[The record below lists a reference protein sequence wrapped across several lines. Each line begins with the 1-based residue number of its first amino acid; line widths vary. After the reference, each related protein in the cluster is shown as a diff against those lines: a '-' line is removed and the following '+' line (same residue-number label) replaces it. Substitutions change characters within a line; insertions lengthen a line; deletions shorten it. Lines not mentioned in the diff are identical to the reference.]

1 MTYFLRPGMMLM
13 RRLRLPMKLGLIGL
27 MLLVP
32 MLMLLVSLL
41 RQVQSQIDHTRNELA
56 GAGVAANI
64 FDTAA
69 QVQAHRGLT
78 HRVLNGDSGAAAA
91 RDTTR
96 RELNAA
102 VTALDARLAATP
114 AFSLADEWPAL
125 RNAALALAEGRHDPQ
140 RDRAFAQHTEQVEA
154 LRGLMLLAAERS
166 GLLLDPE
173 AHTYFLRDI
182 GIERVLPW
190 SETLGL
196 LRDQGAG
203 LLARGDASATD
214 RAVVLGRA
222 GQLRRQLSDAEQG
235 VQALQRAGEAR
246 PPGVDEALAKSLAF
260 ADHATKVFSAEA
272 LEGEAAP
279 YFDIGTAALNSVR
292 QFSHQANGR
301 LSAALGERVVR
312 LNRELAVDIAVA
324 AGGLLLLSYFCAAFF
339 RSFLGGVKRLGTGMQ
354 AVADGNLGHRFE
366 IAGRDEVAHIGQVV
380 EVMADRLS
388 AMVAE
393 IRNSAVRVAS
403 TGEHLADGSR
413 ALAGRTDEQAASLR
427 QFVATVTQMS
437 GGAAH
442 SAAEVSQ
449 LDGVTSAL
457 HRQAEQGGQAMA
469 LTTASL
475 GGLEDSSRRV
485 SEIVSVIDGI
495 AFQTNI
501 LALNAAVEAARAGE
515 QGRGFAVVATEVR
528 RLAQRSGQAAGEIRG
543 LIAQSRTQV
552 EATVA
557 RVQATA
563 GSLNA
568 VVDGVRG
575 VSERLRGIARTSAEQ
590 SQGLEEMAAAVGN
603 LDEITRRNAELV
615 EESTQASQALV
626 TRAGALSAA
635 VASLRLRQG
644 SADEARALVDRA
656 LALVQQQGR
665 SASHAAL
672 HSADEGFVDR
682 DLYVFIVDRDG
693 RYQLHG
699 AKPEME
705 GRRVHDLPGIEGD
718 RFVRDAFAAAATG
731 GDWIEYQIVHPVT
744 GQVQPKASW
753 VQDVDGRTVIGCGFY
768 RLAAA
773 AAAEA
778 AAAPLQAVSQSR
790 SAGIGKG
797 PALPPGSRARPG
809 AAIAAGF
816 ALPTR

>member
-1 MTYFLRPGMMLM
+1 M
-13 RRLRLPMKLGLIGL
+13 
-27 MLLVP
+27 
-32 MLMLLVSLL
+32 
-41 RQVQSQIDHTRNELA
+41 
-56 GAGVAANI
+56 
-64 FDTAA
+64 
-69 QVQAHRGLT
+69 
-78 HRVLNGDSGAAAA
+78 
-91 RDTTR
+91 
-96 RELNAA
+96 
-102 VTALDARLAATP
+102 
-114 AFSLADEWPAL
+114 
-125 RNAALALAEGRHDPQ
+125 
-140 RDRAFAQHTEQVEA
+140 
-154 LRGLMLLAAERS
+154 
-166 GLLLDPE
+166 
-173 AHTYFLRDI
+173 
-182 GIERVLPW
+182 
-190 SETLGL
+190 
-196 LRDQGAG
+196 
-203 LLARGDASATD
+203 
-214 RAVVLGRA
+214 
-222 GQLRRQLSDAEQG
+222 
-235 VQALQRAGEAR
+235 
-246 PPGVDEALAKSLAF
+246 
-260 ADHATKVFSAEA
+260 
-272 LEGEAAP
+272 
-279 YFDIGTAALNSVR
+279 R

-312 LNRELAVDIAVA
+312 LNRELAVDIAAA
-324 AGGLLLLSYFCAAFF
+324 AGGLLLLTYFCAAFF
-339 RSFLGGVKRLGTGMQ
+339 LSFLGGVKRLGTGMQ
-354 AVADGNLGHRFE
+354 AVADGNVGHRFE

-380 EVMADRLS
+380 EVTADRLS

-393 IRNSAVRVAS
+393 IRNSAVRVAG

-515 QGRGFAVVATEVR
+515 QGRG
-528 RLAQRSGQAAGEIRG
+528 
-543 LIAQSRTQV
+543 
-552 EATVA
+552 
-557 RVQATA
+557 
-563 GSLNA
+563 
-568 VVDGVRG
+568 
-575 VSERLRGIARTSAEQ
+575 IARTSAEQ

-626 TRAGALSAA
+626 MRAGVLSAA
-635 VASLRLRQG
+635 VASLRLRQD
-644 SADEARALVDRA
+644 SADEARAPVDRA
-656 LALVQQQGR
+656 LALVQQHGR
-665 SASHAAL
+665 SASHTAL

-682 DLYVFIVDRDG
+682 DLYVCIVDRDG

-699 AKPEME
+699 AKSEME

-718 RFVRDAFAAAATG
+718 RFVRDAFAAAARR

-744 GQVQPKASW
+744 GQVQPRASW
-753 VQDVDGRTVIGCGFY
+753 VQDMDGRTVIGCGFY
-768 RLAAA
+768 RLADAVAKSVQAA
-773 AAAEA
+773 SAQAPSVQAASV
-778 AAAPLQAVSQSR
+778 QKVSQSR

-797 PALPPGSRARPG
+797 PALPPGSIARPG
-809 AAIAAGF
+809 AAVAAGF

>member
-1 MTYFLRPGMMLM
+1 
-13 RRLRLPMKLGLIGL
+13 
-27 MLLVP
+27 
-32 MLMLLVSLL
+32 
-41 RQVQSQIDHTRNELA
+41 
-56 GAGVAANI
+56 
-64 FDTAA
+64 
-69 QVQAHRGLT
+69 
-78 HRVLNGDSGAAAA
+78 
-91 RDTTR
+91 
-96 RELNAA
+96 
-102 VTALDARLAATP
+102 
-114 AFSLADEWPAL
+114 
-125 RNAALALAEGRHDPQ
+125 
-140 RDRAFAQHTEQVEA
+140 
-154 LRGLMLLAAERS
+154 
-166 GLLLDPE
+166 
-173 AHTYFLRDI
+173 
-182 GIERVLPW
+182 
-190 SETLGL
+190 
-196 LRDQGAG
+196 
-203 LLARGDASATD
+203 
-214 RAVVLGRA
+214 
-222 GQLRRQLSDAEQG
+222 
-235 VQALQRAGEAR
+235 
-246 PPGVDEALAKSLAF
+246 
-260 ADHATKVFSAEA
+260 
-272 LEGEAAP
+272 
-279 YFDIGTAALNSVR
+279 
-292 QFSHQANGR
+292 
-301 LSAALGERVVR
+301 
-312 LNRELAVDIAVA
+312 
-324 AGGLLLLSYFCAAFF
+324 
-339 RSFLGGVKRLGTGMQ
+339 
-354 AVADGNLGHRFE
+354 
-366 IAGRDEVAHIGQVV
+366 
-380 EVMADRLS
+380 
-388 AMVAE
+388 
-393 IRNSAVRVAS
+393 
-403 TGEHLADGSR
+403 
-413 ALAGRTDEQAASLR
+413 
-427 QFVATVTQMS
+427 
-437 GGAAH
+437 
-442 SAAEVSQ
+442 
-449 LDGVTSAL
+449 
-457 HRQAEQGGQAMA
+457 MA

-626 TRAGALSAA
+626 MRAGVLSAA

-682 DLYVFIVDRDG
+682 DLHVFIVDRDG

-699 AKPEME
+699 AKSEME

-718 RFVRDAFAAAATG
+718 RFVRDAFAAAAKG

-768 RLAAA
+768 RLADAVAKSVQAA
-773 AAAEA
+773 SAQAPSVQAASV
-778 AAAPLQAVSQSR
+778 QKVSQSR

-797 PALPPGSRARPG
+797 PALPPGSIARPG
-809 AAIAAGF
+809 AAVAAGF